1 MLIPFIYLAWVV
13 ARYSVDVPFADQ
25 WELVPVLEKSYRGEL
40 RFADLWAQHNEHR
53 IFFPRVI
60 MLALAQATHW
70 RIGWELAVNIILAT
84 GFMALLTWQIRRTA
98 RALEVDELRWA
109 MLASS
114 LLVFSVGQYQNWLWG
129 WQLQIFLS
137 LLAVTAGIMLLTNGR
152 VTWAKF
158 AAAATLGFIASHS
171 FANGILFWPIGIV
184 LLMRGSSG
192 ALAGK
197 MPALPAFGRQLR
209 TAPVLLWSF
218 LAVLTLG
225 SYLLHYQ
232 KPTRHPALTS
242 ALKHPLDFLTY
253 VLKYLGSL
261 CAQYGNAAVLPD
273 SVLAVVFG
281 AAAMALLG
289 WAVCAL
295 IWKNPKQEE
304 ALRPY
309 LGMVAYPILSALMT
323 GVGRAG
329 FGSEQAMESRY
340 CTLTVP
346 LWVSLIVFLILLAR
360 TNASHRK
367 AARLAQ
373 WALALI
379 LVFVGLSS
387 FLSVKQAQG
396 IYDARSEGKAYLLQ
410 LGLHPESKPDLDEL
424 FRVYPVK
431 NPAVLV
437 NRLPVLVKERLSLFR
452 DMSAEPV
459 H

>member
-1 MLIPFIYLAWVV
+1 M
-13 ARYSVDVPFADQ
+13 S
-25 WELVPVLEKSYRGEL
+25 
-40 RFADLWAQHNEHR
+40 
-53 IFFPRVI
+53 
-60 MLALAQATHW
+60 
-70 RIGWELAVNIILAT
+70 
-84 GFMALLTWQIRRTA
+84 
-98 RALEVDELRWA
+98 
-109 MLASS
+109 
-114 LLVFSVGQYQNWLWG
+114 
-129 WQLQIFLS
+129 
-137 LLAVTAGIMLLTNGR
+137 GI
-152 VTWAKF
+152 
-158 AAAATLGFIASHS
+158 
-171 FANGILFWPIGIV
+171 
-184 LLMRGSSG
+184 
-192 ALAGK
+192 
-197 MPALPAFGRQLR
+197 
-209 TAPVLLWSF
+209 WSF

-232 KPTRHPALTS
+232 KPTRHPSLTS
-242 ALKHPLDFLTY
+242 AFKHPFDFLTY

-273 SVLAVVFG
+273 STLAVVFG
-281 AAAMALLG
+281 AAAIALLG
-289 WAVCAL
+289 WAVFAL

-309 LGMVAYPILSALMT
+309 LGMVAYSILSALMT

-346 LWVSLIVFLILLAR
+346 LWVSLIVFLILLSR

-367 AARLAQ
+367 AARVAQ
-373 WALALI
+373 WGLALI

-387 FLSVKQAQG
+387 FLSFKQAQG

-437 NRLPVLVKERLSLFR
+437 NRLPVLVRERLSLFR
-452 DMSAEPV
+452 DIPAEPV